1 MQSLRTIVLAS
12 TSPRRR
18 ELLEKIGLVFKVEPS
33 DYPEDLVSHL
43 KPEELVINISQN
55 KARAVAAKYPDAIII
70 AADTIGIIGKRV
82 IGKPHTATEA
92 IAMLKLLSGRSHLVI
107 TGLSVMDSK
116 SDKIVSRSVQTRV
129 YFRKLADSE
138 VRHYVATGE
147 PLDKAGAYAI
157 QGLGSLLVE
166 KINGDYYNV
175 MGLPLNVL
183 SQILQEF
190 GVNLL

>member
-70 AADTIGIIGKRV
+70 AADTIGVIGRRV
-82 IGKPHTATEA
+82 VGKPHTATEA